1 MEYKAEIFA
10 LGHPNKIQNP
20 PTAYENFLNER
31 GRDGWT
37 LVSSVR
43 IFRKPAGQMAGS
55 GGPFLPSSDIIE
67 LFLTFTRPIKED
79 VKELTNALAE
89 AELLPVAP
97 VAPEVL
103 PVAPS
108 VSCFSPMVI
117 FGTASSHPASAPASS
132 SPAFEAGSSSP
143 AGIQTIS
150 PNNENV

>member
-1 MEYKAEIFA
+1 MVKSGGYFD
-10 LGHPNKIQNP
+10 
-20 PTAYENFLNER
+20 AYENFLNER

-103 PVAPS
+103 PVAPAEAQ
-108 VSCFSPMVI
+108 VLPVAPAAPA
-117 FGTASSHPASAPASS
+117 FGPASSHPAFAPASS